1 MTGTT
6 ESKVARQ
13 LPREIIAEAG
23 VWVARL
29 GGPNAEASKT
39 GLRRWLAESDAHRRA
54 FDLATEVWEEAGAL
68 RGCAAA
74 HLTRHKPPKRAGRN
88 RFFSGVA
95 ACAAAAAIAAVVI
108 GVLTFGGADIATG
121 VGEQRQISLEDG
133 SRVLMNTS
141 TQLRVRYDK
150 YQRRVDL
157 EKGEARFDVTKN
169 PNRPFVVTAGGREVT
184 ALGTSFDVRR
194 EPNELSVVL
203 LEGKVTVATLAE
215 TRDVAASA
223 PAEVQV
229 LHPGQRLTFAAGRPA
244 RLDRP
249 PLQRVTDW
257 QRGRVNLDNSSL
269 ADAIAEMN
277 RYSIVQL
284 RVQAPEAASLRI
296 SGIFR
301 AGDSM
306 SFARAVSQ
314 AYGLMPVAQANGI
327 VLTGVPQQR
336 GPSATALE
344 SSDPDQ

>member
-1 MTGTT
+1 MTDTT
-6 ESKVARQ
+6 ESEEARQ

-29 GGPNAEASKT
+29 GGPNAEPSKK
-39 GLRRWLAESDAHRRA
+39 GLRRWLAESEAHRRA

-74 HLTRHKPPKRAGRN
+74 HLTRHKPPKRFGRK
-88 RFFSGVA
+88 RFFPGAA
-95 ACAAAAAIAAVVI
+95 ACAAAAAIAAVIV
-108 GVLTFGGADIATG
+108 GVFTFGGTDIATA
-121 VGEQRQISLEDG
+121 VGEQRQVTLEDG

-141 TQLRVRYDK
+141 TQLKVRYDK

-184 ALGTSFDVRR
+184 ALGTSFEVRR
-194 EPNELSVVL
+194 DPTEVSVVL
-203 LEGKVTVATLAE
+203 IDGKVTVATVAE
-215 TRDVAASA
+215 SPDAAPFA
-223 PAEVQV
+223 PAEVEV

-257 QRGRVNLDNSSL
+257 QRGRVSLDNSSL

-284 RVQAPEAASLRI
+284 RVQRPEAASLKV

-314 AYGLMPVAQANGI
+314 AYGLMPVEQANSI
-327 VLTGVPQQR
+327 VLTGVPRQQS
-336 GPSATALE
+336 PPATDVG

>member
-1 MTGTT
+1 MTDVT
-6 ESKVARQ
+6 EPEEPTQ
-13 LPREIIAEAG
+13 LPPEIIAEAG

-29 GGPNAEASKT
+29 GGPNAELSKK
-39 GLRRWLAESDAHRRA
+39 GVRRWLSESDAHRRA

-74 HLTRHKPPKRAGRN
+74 HLTRSKPPKRSGRKS
-88 RFFSGVA
+88 FSSSAAACVA
-95 ACAAAAAIAAVVI
+95 ATAVAALVA
-108 GVLTFGGADIATG
+108 GVFTFGGADFATG
-121 VGEQRQISLEDG
+121 VGEQREVSLEDG

-141 TQLRVRYDK
+141 TRLKVLYDK

-194 EPNELSVVL
+194 EPTEVSVVL
-203 LEGKVTVATLAE
+203 IDGTVTVASVAE
-215 TRDVAASA
+215 SRNTAPTA
-223 PAEVQV
+223 PAEVTV
-229 LHPGQRLTFAAGRPA
+229 LHPGQRLTFSAGRPA

-249 PLQRVTDW
+249 PLQRLTDW
-257 QRGRVNLDNSSL
+257 QRGRVTLDNSSL

-284 RVQAPEAASLRI
+284 RVQRPEAAALRV

-314 AYGLMPVAQANGI
+314 AYGLMPVEQANAI
-327 VLTGVPQQR
+327 LLTGTPQQQVR
-336 GPSATALE
+336 PATVVG
-344 SSDPDQ
+344 SSDPDK